1 MLKNKDLIEDGYA
14 LYHSVGHRPNG
25 SQEMAAAVSDFS
37 LMWTAPIPDVWPK
50 ALSMLEEFRQSFS
63 MLLGPNASSEEIGL
77 VDSVTSGFLR
87 IIDGLGSDYLKDKSI
102 LIADD
107 AFPSLHFLLQGMQKL
122 LKFKIRRVAIRQ
134 GQYHVENSDY
144 IKELKNEDVALALVT
159 WVSST
164 TSAMVDLEAIATDA
178 PKNCILVCD
187 ATQCIGVRKLDLPNR
202 FDALLSTSLKWLC
215 GTAGAGVIWV
225 RKSRI
230 ELFEP
235 KFRGWFSQENPM
247 NWDID
252 NFHLAT
258 NSKRFENG
266 TPNPL
271 PYVAGLPGLNWVVQ
285 GGNIL
290 QEKHNSRM
298 TGELIELLV
307 ENRIN
312 LVTPIEPNARGGS
325 VMVNVG
331 TIENAKRVI
340 DDCARESV
348 LIDNRGSILRFSPG
362 ILTKDFAIECFVSC
376 ILRNI

>member
-1 MLKNKDLIEDGYA
+1 MLKNRDSIEDGYA

-63 MLLGPNASSEEIGL
+63 MLLGPSASSEEIGL

-87 IIDGLGSDYLKDKSI
+87 IIDGLGSDYLEGKSI

-122 LKFKIRRVAIRQ
+122 LKFNIRRVAIRQ

-144 IKELKNEDVALALVT
+144 LKELKNEDVALALVT

-164 TSAMVDLEAIATDA
+164 TSAMMDLEAIAIEA
-178 PKNCILVCD
+178 PESCILVCD
-187 ATQCIGVRKLDLPNR
+187 ATQCIGVRKLNLPDR
-202 FDALLSTSLKWLC
+202 FDALISTSLKWLC

-266 TPNPL
+266 TPNPM

-290 QEKHNSRM
+290 QEKHNI
-298 TGELIELLV
+298 LIDFTEKPDYT
-307 ENRIN
+307 N
-312 LVTPIEPNARGGS
+312 LVNTGVYLMKQNVISEIPNNSFFNATDLIRKYLSENKKIFIHKVDSYWKDIGKIEDLKIAR
-325 VMVNVG
+325 
-331 TIENAKRVI
+331 
-340 DDCARESV
+340 
-348 LIDNRGSILRFSPG
+348 
-362 ILTKDFAIECFVSC
+362 KDIKQIF
-376 ILRNI
+376 